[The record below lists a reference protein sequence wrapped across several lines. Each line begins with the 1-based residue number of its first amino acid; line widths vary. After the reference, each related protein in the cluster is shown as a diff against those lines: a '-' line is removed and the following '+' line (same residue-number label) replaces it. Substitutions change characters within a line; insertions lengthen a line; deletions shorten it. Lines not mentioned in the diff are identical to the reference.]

1 MKIHC
6 PKCETACHEIAQL
19 CHKCGH
25 RLAAPTPYFPD
36 APREGTPPPADA
48 AHVNCPKCETRCLI
62 PAAMCY
68 ACGHRLPESK
78 PSPGPT
84 DQPILDAVRATEG
97 LQQPPVP
104 ADQESPEQPA
114 SPHRRICLV
123 CHGVVS
129 VLAKHCP
136 GCGHPAGGFEA
147 LRAYPVSETLG
158 LMARG
163 VIVLVA
169 VLVGVSSMLQ
179 ADRGNPLG
187 GIHTLLIALFVLWL
201 ALRK

>member
-36 APREGTPPPADA
+36 APREGSPPPDDA
-48 AHVNCPKCETRCLI
+48 AHI
-62 PAAMCY
+62 
-68 ACGHRLPESK
+68 
-78 PSPGPT
+78 T
-84 DQPILDAVRATEG
+84 DQPIVDAVRATEG
-97 LQQPPVP
+97 LQQRPVP

-169 VLVGVSSMLQ
+169 VLVGLASLSQ